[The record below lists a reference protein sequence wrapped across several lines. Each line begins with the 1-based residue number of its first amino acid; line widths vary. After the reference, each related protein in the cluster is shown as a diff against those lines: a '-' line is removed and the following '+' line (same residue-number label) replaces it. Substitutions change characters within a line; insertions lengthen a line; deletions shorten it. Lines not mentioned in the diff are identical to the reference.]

1 MTPGTGLYVSLD
13 QQRPE
18 DMLRIFASSLGS
30 KPSLR
35 KEGDDGGQY
44 SPSDKQQSAWGHDS
58 CNSLLSRS
66 ELRPESL
73 FHTRW
78 AGVDCVSR
86 YERGASLPHLLQ
98 QVNFGQN

>member
-30 KPSLR
+30 KPSLG

-44 SPSDKQQSAWGHDS
+44 SPSDKQQSDWG
-58 CNSLLSRS
+58 
-66 ELRPESL
+66 
-73 FHTRW
+73 
-78 AGVDCVSR
+78 
-86 YERGASLPHLLQ
+86 LLQ
-98 QVNFGQN
+98 QSLVEIRVKTRVSVSH

>member
-44 SPSDKQQSAWGHDS
+44 SPSDKQQSDWGH
-58 CNSLLSRS
+58 
-66 ELRPESL
+66 
-73 FHTRW
+73 
-78 AGVDCVSR
+78 
-86 YERGASLPHLLQ
+86 LQ
-98 QVNFGQN
+98 QSLVEIRVKTRVSVSH

>member
-18 DMLRIFASSLGS
+18 DMLRIFANSLGS
-30 KPSLR
+30 KPSLGR
-35 KEGDDGGQY
+35 EGEDGDQC
-44 SPSDKQQSAWGHDS
+44 SPSDKQQSDWGHDS

-66 ELRPESL
+66 KLRPESS
-73 FHTRW
+73 FHTKC
-78 AGVDCVSR
+78 AGVECVSSS
-86 YERGASLPHLLQ
+86 ESGDLLLHLLQ

>member
-44 SPSDKQQSAWGHDS
+44 SPSDKQQSDWGH
-58 CNSLLSRS
+58 
-66 ELRPESL
+66 
-73 FHTRW
+73 
-78 AGVDCVSR
+78 
-86 YERGASLPHLLQ
+86 LQ
-98 QVNFGQN
+98 QSLVEIRVKTRVFVSH